1 VPNERLRNAV
11 AAAGLTIDQLARQV
25 EVDPKTVERW
35 ITKDRLPHRR
45 HRWAVA
51 KLVANEETYLWPAT
65 ADDVRTKS
73 ASEAEFI
80 TLYPHR
86 GAVPQQLWD
95 TLIDRATDSIDML
108 VFAGLFLFDTHPDLD
123 KQLTAKAR
131 AGLKSRLLFGEPSS
145 EVVRERG
152 DEEGIGEGLAARIR
166 TSIRYLRDVPKVP
179 GCEVRLHETILYN
192 SLYRFDDD
200 LLVNMHVY
208 GAPAPQNPVMH
219 LRRVPGGRLFD
230 HYMSSF
236 DSVWTQATPL
246 AAHLE
251 P

>member
-11 AAAGLTIDQLARQV
+11 AAAGLTIDQVAQQV

-51 KLVANEETYLWPAT
+51 KLVANDETYLWPAT
-65 ADDVRTKS
+65 VDDVRTKS

-86 GAVPQQLWD
+86 GAVPQQLLD
-95 TLIDRATDSIDML
+95 TLIDRATDSIDIL

-123 KQLTAKAR
+123 KQLTTKAR
-131 AGLKSRLLFGEPSS
+131 AGLKSRLLFGEPAS
-145 EVVRERG
+145 EVVRERA

-166 TSIRYLRDVPKVP
+166 TSLRYLKDMPTVP
-179 GCEVRLHETILYN
+179 GIEVRLHETNLYN

-208 GAPAPQNPVMH
+208 GAPAAQNPVMH

-230 HYMSSF
+230 HYMTSF
-236 DSVWTQATPL
+236 DSVWAQATPL
-246 AAHLE
+246 APHLQ